1 MNFYEAQK
9 VYARVQPGDLREL
22 ARRDLYFLLRY
33 VLKRAD
39 MEHPW
44 IYERC
49 RQVQGAPDGY
59 LDLWA
64 REHYKSTII
73 TFGLT
78 IQNIL
83 CDPEI
88 TVGIFSHTRSIAK
101 DFLNQIKRE
110 FESNV
115 LLNELFPDIL
125 WGVGKRGAVSWS
137 ENDGLVVRRR
147 SNPKEA
153 TVEAWGLVDGQPT
166 GKHFRL
172 LIYDDTVTRESVS
185 TPDQI
190 AKVTAAWELS
200 LNLGAHGGKRRYI
213 GTRYHFNDSYTEIM
227 RRGAAIPRIH
237 TATHDGT
244 ENGEPV
250 FLTRAALLNKRR
262 EMGPYT
268 FGCQMLQDPR
278 ADAVMGFERE
288 WFQTATTPAESAW
301 GAMNRYILVDP
312 AGEKKKSNDYT
323 VMWVIGLGVDR
334 NYRVLDGVYDRLNL
348 RERTE
353 SLFDLHRKWHPLM
366 IGYEKYSMQSDI
378 EHIKEVMDWESY
390 HFPIQPLGGPM
401 PKNDRIRRLVP
412 LFEDGRVFFPHQL
425 LYRTSEGPMV
435 DLSLCF
441 FNDEFMTFP
450 VSAHDDML
458 DCLARIVEADLG
470 AVFPTD
476 GGERASKS
484 IQRNS
489 LRRRYLCVWEEGA
502 VAPRNRLSR
511 PRWPPWWW
519 PPLRRTARPKRRGT
533 MSAAAGRPLPGA
545 VIPI

>member
-1 MNFYEAQK
+1 MNFQDAQK
-9 VYARVQPGDLREL
+9 VYSRVQPSDFREL

-33 VLKRAD
+33 VLKRPD

-49 RQVQGAPDGY
+49 REVQAAPDGY

-78 IQNIL
+78 IQEIL
-83 CDPEI
+83 NDPEI

-110 FESNV
+110 FESNQ

-125 WGVGKRGAVSWS
+125 WGVGKRGPVSWS

-190 AKVTAAWELS
+190 AKVTQAWELS

-227 RRGAAIPRIH
+227 ARGAAIPRIH
-237 TATHDGT
+237 TATDDGT
-244 ENGEPV
+244 ENGRPV
-250 FLTRAALLNKRR
+250 FLSREALLNKRK

-278 ADAVMGFERE
+278 ADAVMGFEKE
-288 WFQTATTPAESAW
+288 WFQTASPPDSKAW
-301 GAMNRYILVDP
+301 AAMNRYILVDP
-312 AGEKKKSNDYT
+312 AGEKKKGSDYT
-323 VMWVIGLGVDR
+323 VIWVVGLGRDR
-334 NYRVLDGVYDRLNL
+334 NYRVLDGVRDRLNL
-348 RERTE
+348 KERADR
-353 SLFDLHRKWHPLM
+353 LIDLHHKWHPLM
-366 IGYEKYSMQSDI
+366 VGYEKYGIQADV
-378 EHIKEVMDWESY
+378 EYIKERMDRESY
-390 HFPIQPLGGPM
+390 HFPVVQLGGAI

-412 LFEDGRVFFPHQL
+412 LFEGGRVFFPHQL
-425 LYRTSEGPMV
+425 LYRTLEGPML

-441 FNDEFMTFP
+441 LNDEFAAFP

-458 DCLARIVEADLG
+458 DCLARITDVELG
-470 AVFPTD
+470 AVFPED
-476 GGERASKS
+476 GGIRSSKS
-484 IQRNS
+484 VQRNS
-489 LRRRYLCVWEEGA
+489 LSGKSSW
-502 VAPRNRLSR
+502 
-511 PRWPPWWW
+511 
-519 PPLRRTARPKRRGT
+519 
-533 MSAAAGRPLPGA
+533 
-545 VIPI
+545 